1 MSSYHDQTAHTYRSV
16 RMKSHRIDWDNP
28 PKPFK
33 IYPESFPRIMLDA
46 KVPSH
51 RFLMLIGGITAQ
63 KSYPGVTY
71 ALRTNPSAGALYP
84 TETYVQI
91 RTVEGLEDGIYHLC
105 ALENALVRLG
115 DLNEN
120 EGVETFLHVKKIKG
134 FVFLFSAL
142 YYRSSWKYQT
152 RAFRYCLL
160 DTGHMI
166 GTLEASCLLFKRDY
180 CACYRLDRSRLNTLF
195 AFENEEFF
203 LSSVIV
209 GEEDEALNPQIAAL
223 RLMWVDGT
231 GRFEADL
238 RIEEAYRRTCTLQAK
253 EEQRAMPAFAFDR
266 ERWKEA
272 IWKRR
277 SIRDFTQKPLSKE
290 QFFETI
296 RFVTEPIPSDCDV
309 RVDLYAVIN
318 RVNGME
324 QGIWREGKYVQKGD
338 FSKYAG
344 YLCLEQALG
353 EESGVTFFIVGED
366 AQNYQAMMQKAGIIG
381 HRLYLIATY
390 LGFGCSG
397 IGAYYD
403 DEVKAFLQQEG
414 MILYALSIGY

>member
-1 MSSYHDQTAHTYRSV
+1 MLDYHDKTAHTYRSV
-16 RMKSHRIDWDNP
+16 RMTSHRIDWDNP

-33 IYPESFPRIMLDA
+33 LYPEHFPRIALDA

-51 RFLMLIGGITAQ
+51 RFVMLVGGISAQ

-84 TETYVQI
+84 TEAYVQI
-91 RTVEGLEDGIYHLC
+91 RNEEGFEDGIYHVSPF
-105 ALENALVRLG
+105 ENALVRLS

-134 FVFLFSAL
+134 FIFLFSAL
-142 YYRSSWKYQT
+142 YYRSSWKYRT

-180 CACYRLDRSRLNTLF
+180 RICYTLDKEDLNALF
-195 AFENEEFF
+195 AFGNEEFF

-209 GEEDEALNPQIAAL
+209 GKEDETSCPQTL
-223 RLMWVDGT
+223 KTVLVSTDGT
-231 GRFEADL
+231 GRFEADP
-238 RIEEAYRRTCTLQAK
+238 RIEEAYRATCMLRVRQA
-253 EEQRAMPAFAFDR
+253 QSAMPCFAFDR
-266 ERWKEA
+266 ERWAQA

-277 SIRDFTQKPLSKE
+277 SIRDFTQKPLLQE
-290 QFFETI
+290 QFFEAV
-296 RFVTEPIPSDCDV
+296 RFATEPIPSDCDES
-309 RVDLYAVIN
+309 VDLYAVVN
-318 RVNGME
+318 RVSGME
-324 QGIWREGKYVQKGD
+324 QGVWKAGKYVQKGD
-338 FSKYAG
+338 FSKDAG

-353 EESGVTFFIVGED
+353 EESGVTFFLVGDD

-381 HRLYLIATY
+381 HRLYVSATY

-403 DEVKAFLQQEG
+403 DEVKAFLQCKG